1 MDNIDKFRLI
11 SGDLNLWRD
20 MYKIYVILI
29 KYEVK
34 DIYWM
39 FYYLLN
45 V

>member
-1 MDNIDKFRLI
+1 MDNIDKCRLV